1 MLISSIL
8 HNPHWLSYFTLAF
21 CYWCSNFHMHLF
33 KYLFSIKATV
43 ITCTLMTANFL
54 FSCNW
59 CSYLPVLDYLNL
71 NNLHLSQ
78 FSLLPCCFCF
88 SFTKLIKW
96 TLLFMDTLGS
106 LSRCVPSIEVTNT
119 QPKISSDISQCH
131 HWIPGKL
138 TSEKQ
143 MQKFHTDD
151 TSLPCGECCWLVVL
165 PGKFVSSNQ
174 KHYPHI

>member
-1 MLISSIL
+1 MHSYNYLTCTLTITYFFNFVNCNQCSSHPPKTAFTSHSL
-8 HNPHWLSYFTLAF
+8 LLPFCCCSPHFHMHPFNWLKATVMTCTLKTAYFWLSCNWCSSCLSYTTLIDFRSLLLLF

-54 FSCNW
+54 LSCNW

-78 FSLLPCCFCF
+78 FSRLPCCFCF

-96 TLLFMDTLGS
+96 TL
-106 LSRCVPSIEVTNT
+106 
-119 QPKISSDISQCH
+119 
-131 HWIPGKL
+131 
-138 TSEKQ
+138 
-143 MQKFHTDD
+143 
-151 TSLPCGECCWLVVL
+151 
-165 PGKFVSSNQ
+165 
-174 KHYPHI
+174 